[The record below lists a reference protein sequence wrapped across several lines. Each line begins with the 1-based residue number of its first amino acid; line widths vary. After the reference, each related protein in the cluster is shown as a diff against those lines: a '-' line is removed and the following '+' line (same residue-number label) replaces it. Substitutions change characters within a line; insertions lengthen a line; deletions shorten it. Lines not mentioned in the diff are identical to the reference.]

1 MSLMREIHLCKDC
14 ERKFRPKAL
23 VEVVIVDTIVECVF
37 GTVQGFNFERLSGL
51 IEVR

>member
-1 MSLMREIHLCKDC
+1 MREVHLCKDC

-23 VEVVIVDTIVECVF
+23 VEVVIVDTITDCVF
-37 GTVQGFNFERLSGL
+37 GTVQGFNLDRLSRL